1 MELRKNGDI
10 SNTKGKPELKLSLSP
25 KEETWRKFTPL
36 LSSEGFCVNCFV
48 YSKAALFMLVVRQ
61 IKDSF
66 TPGQRCPENVEI
78 GAVTAVG
85 FKLIA
90 SIVSTQFV
98 FEVSTKFENCST

>member
-25 KEETWRKFTPL
+25 KGEAWRKFTL
-36 LSSEGFCVNCFV
+36 VLFVASNEEFCVNCFV
-48 YSKAALFMLVVRQ
+48 HSKAALFMLVVRQ

-78 GAVTAVG
+78 GAVTEG
-85 FKLIA
+85 WF
-90 SIVSTQFV
+90 
-98 FEVSTKFENCST
+98 